1 MSRLRSW
8 FLEWILRMTT
18 NLLNKEDR
26 IVQQNLKL
34 RDFSFILQTL
44 IIPFGDYIKWVMI
57 SPIHS

>member
-34 RDFSFILQTL
+34 RDFSFILHTL
-44 IIPFGDYIKWVMI
+44 IPFGDYIKWVMI